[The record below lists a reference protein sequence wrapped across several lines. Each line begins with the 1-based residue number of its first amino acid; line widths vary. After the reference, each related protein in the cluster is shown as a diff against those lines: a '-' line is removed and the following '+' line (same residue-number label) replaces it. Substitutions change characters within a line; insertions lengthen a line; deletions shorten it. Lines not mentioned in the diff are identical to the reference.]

1 MENLLGQYGLGNLG
15 GIWIV
20 LNEVEKVDIWY
31 FLKELVQ
38 ICELVE
44 EFVYDWVRLAFRKVI
59 LYHC

>member
-31 FLKELVQ
+31 FLKGLVQ
-38 ICELVE
+38 ICELE
-44 EFVYDWVRLAFRKVI
+44 EFG
-59 LYHC
+59 